1 MKKYGDITMIITI
14 SGTPGSGKS
23 TVAKMIA
30 TKLGFKH
37 YSTGDFMRQMAKER
51 GISLEELGELAKID
65 TLIDKTLDDRQIQLG
80 KEEDNF
86 VIDAR
91 LGFHFIPDSIKIYV
105 NVKTEVGA
113 QRILGDIKANLRHEE
128 QAKDIQDMVDKIES
142 RKKSEIDRYT
152 KYYNVNIH
160 DLQNY
165 DLVVDSSDFTAE
177 QIADKVIGFVS
188 SKSL

>member
-80 KEEDNF
+80 KDEDNF

>member
-80 KEEDNF
+80 KDEDNF

-165 DLVVDSSDFTAE
+165 DLVVDSSYFTAE

>member
-1 MKKYGDITMIITI
+1 MIITI

-80 KEEDNF
+80 KDEDNF